1 MKIVHIIYAGMGGHG
16 DVVFPKIERDIENKY
31 FLLFIGIEGIF
42 SNYIKTC
49 KRLNIKYYFIDYKK
63 KITFYIKL
71 IQILNL
77 IRPKIIFLHTG
88 HIFSLLSYKFFNYH
102 VKLISFQHV
111 SLNIKNIKNYIYDF
125 FEFIFFDKVVFLTS
139 TYRNKV
145 CKKYKFIS
153 LAKKS
158 TIISTG
164 LNNFKVDLNKKTI
177 DRKKINIG
185 MSTRFVKGKKILNL
199 IHLIKYNYET
209 LKLPLFLSIIGM
221 GVDYRNIKMIINK
234 FNLEKYIKLKSIVS
248 ENEMNK
254 WNLDLS
260 IYLHFSDGETAS
272 TSIIRALRAGTPVI
286 ASNVTGIKEMVRR
299 KQHING
305 YLVNDK
311 NFHHIL
317 NLIKQVAY
325 NKKLYKELSKNS
337 LYIFKNNYTLKM
349 SFINYS
355 KLIKL
360 YE

>member
-16 DVVFPKIERDIENKY
+16 DVVFPKIERDIKNEY

-42 SNYIKTC
+42 SNYVKTC
-49 KRLNIKYYFIDYKK
+49 KRLNIKYYFIDYKN
-63 KITFYIKL
+63 KIFFYIKL
-71 IQILNL
+71 IKILNL
-77 IRPKIIFLHTG
+77 ISPKIIFLHTG
-88 HIFSLLSYKFFNYH
+88 HIFSLLSYRFFNHH
-102 VKLISFQHV
+102 VKLFSFQHV
-111 SLNIKNIKNYIYDF
+111 SLKIKNVKNYFCDF
-125 FEFIFFDKVVFLTS
+125 FEFIFFDKVIFLTS

-145 CKKYKFIS
+145 CKKFKFIS
-153 LAKKS
+153 LAEKS
-158 TIISTG
+158 IIIPTG
-164 LNNFKVDLNKKTI
+164 LNDFTVDLNRKTI

-221 GVDYRNIKMIINK
+221 GADSRNIKMTIKK
-234 FNLEKYIKLKSIVS
+234 FNLEKYIQLKTIVL
-248 ENEMNK
+248 ENELNK

-272 TSIIRALRAGTPVI
+272 TSIIRALRAGTPII
-286 ASNVTGIKEMVRR
+286 ASNVTGIKEMIRR
-299 KQHING
+299 KKYKNG

-311 NFHHIL
+311 NSHHIL
-317 NLIKQVAY
+317 NLIKKMAY
-325 NKKLYKELSKNS
+325 NKKFYKELSKNS
-337 LYIFKNNYTLKM
+337 LYIFKNNYSLNM
-349 SFINYS
+349 SFKNYS